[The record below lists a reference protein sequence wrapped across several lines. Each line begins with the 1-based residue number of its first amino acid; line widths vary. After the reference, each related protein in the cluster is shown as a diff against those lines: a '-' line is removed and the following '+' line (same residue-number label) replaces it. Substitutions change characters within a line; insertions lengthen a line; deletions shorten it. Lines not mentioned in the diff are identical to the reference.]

1 MIKLKEIKEKN
12 QWNNFIINNQENFE
26 FLSFLSSW
34 EW

>member
-1 MIKLKEIKEKN
+1 MYKLKEVVNKN
-12 QWNNFIINNQENFE
+12 DWNNFIINNKEKFE

>member
-1 MIKLKEIKEKN
+1 MYKLKEIVNKN
-12 QWNNFIINNQENFE
+12 DWNNFIISNQDVFD